1 MALVMGCGGMKKILR
16 ICENPWAAVVA
27 FAGLSS
33 LIVMIC
39 AFVIARNFLC
49 LHFAFD
55 PVPITLIAMLGRV
68 ANGLMFLDV
77 VILTGIILRP
87 LLHALFGSSEKAGQC
102 FIPAVCLVVCIGLL
116 LPLSA
121 PLFYAVGIEFE
132 EAEQK
137 VGEVGN
143 TDDSTFKSLGF
154 QQWGILLGKGYNEN
168 NEDSAKQPN
177 N

>member
-1 MALVMGCGGMKKILR
+1 MGYGGMKKILR

-33 LIVMIC
+33 LIGMIC
-39 AFVIARNFLC
+39 AFVVARNFLC

-68 ANGLMFLDV
+68 ANGLMLLDV

-87 LLHALFGSSEKAGQC
+87 LLHALFGSSEKAGRC

-121 PLFYAVGIEFE
+121 PLFYAAGIEFE
-132 EAEQK
+132 DAEQR
-137 VGEVGN
+137 VRDVN
-143 TDDSTFKSLGF
+143 APDASLLKSLEF
-154 QQWGILLGKGYNEN
+154 CRWKLLLTEEKC
-168 NEDSAKQPN
+168 DK
-177 N
+177 